1 MRRQLK
7 AVPGVKDVVV
17 DFNSKQAE
25 VVVVEG
31 TPTQALL
38 DGLEG
43 QYSATVSN

>member
-7 AVPGVKDVVV
+7 AVPGVTDVVV
-17 DFNSKQAE
+17 DFSTKTAE

-31 TPTQALL
+31 TPTEALL

-43 QYSATVSN
+43 QYSATVKK